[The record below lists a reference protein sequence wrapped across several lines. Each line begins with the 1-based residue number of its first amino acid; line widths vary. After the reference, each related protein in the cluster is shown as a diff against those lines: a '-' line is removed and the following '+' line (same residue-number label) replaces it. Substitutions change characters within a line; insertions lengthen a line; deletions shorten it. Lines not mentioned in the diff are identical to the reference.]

1 MLPTAPG
8 AGALLCTQGSSTCPN
23 WLPFR
28 GLGAFP
34 SCWALQLPI
43 TTSRQL
49 ALLTSPL
56 CFVQPQLAVITPS
69 CHPDPPRPPPRCHC
83 ATASFCFCPYQTM
96 SSWSKSLYPHC
107 RSHLGPVHQAGAP
120 SVTSSPSPGPLAN
133 TQQRAA
139 LGKDLVD
146 DWPQLGRC
154 CPSPGVSGCP
164 FSAWSLLTPLPP

>member
-69 CHPDPPRPPPRCHC
+69 CHPDPPPPPAPMPLCN
-83 ATASFCFCPYQTM
+83 CFILLLPLPDHELLEQVFVPT
-96 SSWSKSLYPHC
+96 LQVP
-107 RSHLGPVHQAGAP
+107 LG
-120 SVTSSPSPGPLAN
+120 T
-133 TQQRAA
+133 
-139 LGKDLVD
+139 
-146 DWPQLGRC
+146 
-154 CPSPGVSGCP
+154 CPSSRGPQRH
-164 FSAWSLLTPLPP
+164 LLPLPRTTGQYPAKGSPRERLGG